1 MTGPAPDAID
11 HFVLTVA
18 SIDETADFYER
29 ALGMRRETFRAADGT
44 ARVAL
49 RFGAQKINLHEAG
62 REFDPKARV
71 PTRGS
76 ADFCLLTSA
85 PLSAWIERFDD
96 AGVPIVEGPVQRSG
110 AEGPILSIYVR
121 DPDGNLVEIARR
133 EGAARDSA

>member
-18 SIDETADFYER
+18 SIDETADFYVR
-29 ALGMRRETFRAADGT
+29 ALGMRVESFRAADGT

-49 RFGAQKINLHEAG
+49 RFGVQKINLHEAG
-62 REFDPKARV
+62 REFEPKARV
-71 PTRGS
+71 PTPGS

-85 PLSAWIERFDD
+85 PLSDWAKRLDD
-96 AGVPIVEGPVQRSG
+96 LGVPILEGPVPRSG
-110 AEGPILSIYVR
+110 AEGPITSIYLR

-133 EGAARDSA
+133 DTG